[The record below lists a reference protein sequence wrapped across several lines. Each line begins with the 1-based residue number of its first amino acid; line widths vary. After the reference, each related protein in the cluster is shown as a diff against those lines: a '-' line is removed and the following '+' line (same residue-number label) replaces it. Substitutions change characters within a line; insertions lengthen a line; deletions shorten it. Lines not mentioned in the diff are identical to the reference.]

1 MNNKLLNYEKK
12 IEELNNQIKKKNN
25 EINILKNKCNDDEF
39 KEILPGEK
47 IISVLFT
54 SSDYKINYSLPCI
67 DSTLFVKMEEKLYE
81 EFPEYKETDN
91 YFLVSGN
98 KVKRF
103 KTIKEN
109 NIKNG
114 TPVLLY
120 KTE

>member
-12 IEELNNQIKKKNN
+12 IEELNNQIKEKNN
-25 EINILKNKCNDDEF
+25 EINILKNKCSDDEF

-54 SSDYKINYSLPCI
+54 SSDYKINYSLPCK

-91 YFLVSGN
+91 YFLVNGN

-114 TPVLLY
+114 KPVLLY

>member
-1 MNNKLLNYEKK
+1 MVNLKK
-12 IEELNNQIKKKNN
+12 FFL
-25 EINILKNKCNDDEF
+25 
-39 KEILPGEK
+39 GEK

-54 SSDYKINYSLPCI
+54 SSDYKVTYSLPCK
-67 DSTLFVKMEEKLYE
+67 DTTLFVKMEEKLYE

-91 YFLVSGN
+91 YFLVNGN

-114 TPVLLY
+114 KPVLLY